1 MDGHPDRQVL
11 SGFDALGEVGRDEIL
26 RHVAS
31 CASCRAIW
39 AEADPARLFALL
51 GTESLPGAALDRLT
65 ARINDDIDD
74 LAAEPAAL
82 ARRGFGWASMAASFL
97 LAAAIGGYLISRPDT
112 GIATAA
118 PVATV
123 AQEDEFAGSRIEV
136 MTPANADVY
145 DLTVGDT
152 QIVMIFD
159 ERLDI

>member
-1 MDGHPDRQVL
+1 MDGHPDRQAL
-11 SGFDALGEVGRDEIL
+11 SGFDALDQVERDAVL
-26 RHVAS
+26 LHVAS

-39 AEADPARLFALL
+39 SEADPARLFALL
-51 GTESLPGAALDRLT
+51 GAESVPVAALDRLT
-65 ARINDDIDD
+65 VRLNDD
-74 LAAEPAAL
+74 LAAQPASFAGQ
-82 ARRGFGWASMAASFL
+82 RFGWASLAASFL
-97 LAAAIGGYLISRPDT
+97 LAVAIGGYLISRPDI
-112 GIATAA
+112 GIATAV

-136 MTPANADVY
+136 MTPADADVY